1 MTKTEIITAYYDR
14 IAEALPEKYRAVLE
28 SGGHMQCD
36 VYIWEDGELEFLCEA
51 QGSTS
56 YLKPKDCEPRMLYFV
71 WRISAPCFDPW
82 DAADHSAPDDEAQ
95 REAEREEIIDFL
107 ADEYKANVGDVMD
120 AILQEAKQEDLY
132 NACNP

>member
-1 MTKTEIITAYYDR
+1 MTKAEIIGKYYDR
-14 IAEALPEKYRAVLE
+14 IAEALPEKYRRVLE
-28 SGGHMQCD
+28 SNGREQCD
-36 VYIWEDGELEFLCEA
+36 VYIWEDGELECLWEA

-56 YLKPKDCEPRMLYFV
+56 WLKPKDCEPRMLYFV
-71 WRISAPCFDPW
+71 WRISAPGFDPW

-95 REAEREEIIDFL
+95 REAERAEIIGCL
-107 ADEYKANVGDVMD
+107 TDEYKANVGDVMD